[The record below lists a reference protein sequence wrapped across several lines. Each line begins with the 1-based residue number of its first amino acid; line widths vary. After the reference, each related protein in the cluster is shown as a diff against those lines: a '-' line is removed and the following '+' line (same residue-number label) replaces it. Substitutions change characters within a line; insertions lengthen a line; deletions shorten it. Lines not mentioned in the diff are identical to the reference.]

1 MHTVDFQAEIGPAG
15 PGAYQVTLRAP
26 DGAEASADGVRL
38 PVGAEELRIL
48 TARVPDAI
56 LASSAVVRRSASP
69 EERPVQELGRILFDM
84 LFAGEGRALFAAARH
99 RAAEADRSLRLVLRV
114 RSPELARLP
123 WEFLFDSGENA
134 YVCTT
139 MPLVRRPQLASPQRP
154 LAVAAPLR
162 ILCMAARP
170 DDLEPLAVQAERD
183 RLGGALA
190 GLREAGLIELGWVE
204 DETWRALRT
213 ALTRR
218 GPWHVLHFI
227 GHGGFDPAAQEGT
240 LALAGEEGGTYQ
252 LGAENLA
259 MMLHDQRSLRLVV
272 LNACETGRSAAAD
285 PFSSMGGALLRAG
298 VPAALAMQY
307 AISDRAAVEF
317 GRTFYEGLAHRL
329 PVDAAVTQARQAIR
343 LALPGTL
350 EWGTPVLFMRAA
362 EGVLFE
368 VAETV
373 AEKARAEA
381 VRPVAEPSSAPAP
394 VRPESELVRPEPAP
408 AQVPAPVRP
417 ESTPV
422 QTPAPVRPEPG
433 LAQTPAPV
441 RPEPGLVRPQPE
453 PPRTEPG
460 GGPARFRRAGLL
472 GSPEQAPQA
481 DGPAGVAGPV
491 PARPGSGRFRRGTT
505 GPPPRITRVSG
516 PQRPVSLAFSRDSGR
531 LAIGGGRWVAVVV
544 DRAGGRV
551 CRVRSGG
558 YLAEALDA
566 VKSTFMYQ
574 ELVLDVSFDAAG
586 ETFATIAGGSVR
598 VWHTASGTL
607 VGKHPL
613 GNGSSMTA
621 AVAEGGRVAA
631 TVHHEAVTLSGFGSP
646 RLTIPITEQTR
657 AVAFSPD
664 GSCLAAVGHTVAPA
678 AVRSI
683 GPPGGYARVWAAGS
697 GDEILYLPH
706 TDAVDAVAFSPDG
719 TRLATAS
726 GKTVH
731 VWEFPAGGRVLELA
745 HGLRC
750 SDLAFGPDGTTLA
763 TADMSGAKVW
773 DLRTRNVL
781 WEHRS
786 PMENPKYGPPGVS
799 RVDYSRDGTLLAVI
813 EGADVLLLDLTR
825 TP

>member
-26 DGAEASADGVRL
+26 DGAETSADGVRL
-38 PVGAEELRIL
+38 PAGAEELRIL
-48 TARVPDAI
+48 TARIPDAI
-56 LASSAVVRRSASP
+56 LASSAVVRRSAPP
-69 EERPVQELGRILFDM
+69 EERPVQELGRILFD
-84 LFAGEGRALFAAARH
+84 LLLAGEGRALFAAARH
-99 RAAEADRSLRLVLRV
+99 RAADADRSLRLVLRV
-114 RSPELARLP
+114 RPPELARLP
-123 WEFLFDSGENA
+123 WEFLFDSGENM

-139 MPLVRRPQLASPQRP
+139 MPLVRRPQVATPQRP
-154 LAVAAPLR
+154 LVVAAPLR

-183 RLGGALA
+183 RLVGALA

-204 DETWRALRT
+204 GETWRALRT

-218 GPWHVLHFI
+218 GPWHILHFI
-227 GHGGFDPAAQEGT
+227 GHGGFDPVAQEGT

-259 MMLHDQRSLRLVV
+259 MMLHAHRSLRLVV

-298 VPAALAMQY
+298 VPAVLAMQY

-329 PVDAAVTQARQAIR
+329 PVDAAVTEARQAIR

-368 VAETV
+368 VAEPV
-373 AEKARAEA
+373 AEMARAEA
-381 VRPVAEPSSAPAP
+381 VRPVTEPSSA
-394 VRPESELVRPEPAP
+394 PAP

-417 ESTPV
+417 EPE
-422 QTPAPVRPEPG
+422 PARPEPEPLRG
-433 LAQTPAPV
+433 E
-441 RPEPGLVRPQPE
+441 PES
-453 PPRTEPG
+453 PRTEPG
-460 GGPARFRRAGLL
+460 DPLARFRLAGLG
-472 GSPEQAPQA
+472 GSPARAPQA
-481 DGPAGVAGPV
+481 GGPAGVAGPA
-491 PARPGSGRFRRGTT
+491 PARPEGRRFRRRFT

-516 PQRPVSLAFSRDSGR
+516 PRGPVSLAFSGDSGR
-531 LAIGGGRWVAVVV
+531 LAIGGGGWTAVVV

-566 VKSTFMYQ
+566 VKSSFMYQ
-574 ELVLDVSFDAAG
+574 EVVLDVSFDAAG
-586 ETFATIAGGSVR
+586 ETFATVAGGSVR
-598 VWHTASGTL
+598 VWHTASGSL
-607 VGKHPL
+607 VEKRSL
-613 GNGSSMTA
+613 GNGSSLTA

-631 TVHHEAVTLSGFGSP
+631 TVHHGVVTLSEAGGP
-646 RLTIPITEQTR
+646 KRTILITELIR

-664 GSCLAAVGHTVAPA
+664 GTWFAAAGHPQAPP
-678 AVRSI
+678 AVQFTGLS
-683 GPPGGYARVWAAGS
+683 GGNARVWGTRS
-697 GDEILYLPH
+697 GDEVLSLPH
-706 TDAVDAVAFSPDG
+706 TDAVDAVAFSPDS

-745 HGLRC
+745 QSLRV

-763 TADMSGAKVW
+763 TAHASGATVW
-773 DLRTRNVL
+773 DLRNGGLL

-786 PMENPKYGPPGVS
+786 PPEGPKYGPPGVR
-799 RVDYSRDGTLLAVI
+799 RVAYSRDGTLLAVI
-813 EGADVLLLDLTR
+813 EGPDVLLLDLTR